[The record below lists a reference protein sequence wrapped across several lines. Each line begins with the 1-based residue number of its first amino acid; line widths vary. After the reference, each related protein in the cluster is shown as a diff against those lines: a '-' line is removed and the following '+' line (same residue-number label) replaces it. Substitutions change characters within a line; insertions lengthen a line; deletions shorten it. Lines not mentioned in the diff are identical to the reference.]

1 MMHASRFSH
10 RGFCLCCVAPETSGA
25 GGGPMLTP
33 AQAYAKS
40 RGIVN
45 AMKDYA
51 ASSPVSLHTVRDR
64 LTVLEGSGGNMLASF
79 GEDGMF
85 LVDAGIAVSEAK
97 IRESLTAL
105 GSPEVAAVVNTHW
118 HFDHAD
124 GNDWLGRE
132 GAKIIAHEMTLKHLS
147 AAQRVDDWNFDFPP
161 SSIPALPTVVVADTH
176 ELDINGDRV
185 SLRFYGNAHTDGDLS
200 VFFQNSNVLHT
211 GDTFWN
217 GIYPF
222 IDRSTG
228 GSIDGM
234 IEAAQWNVDICDADT
249 LVVSGHAKP
258 VGNRDELQVYLEMLV
273 AIRASISASK
283 SKGMSLGEV
292 QAQRPTL
299 AFDAVWGQFVITPDF
314 FTKLVYESL

>member
-1 MMHASRFSH
+1 MHASRFSH
-10 RGFCLCCVAPETSGA
+10 RGFCFCCVAPETSGA

-33 AQAYAKS
+33 AQAYAKA

-45 AMKDYA
+45 AMRDYA
-51 ASSPVSLHTVRDR
+51 ASSPVSLHTVRGR

-79 GEDGMF
+79 GDDGMF

-97 IRESLTAL
+97 IRESLTTL
-105 GSPEVAAVVNTHW
+105 GSPEVAVVVNTHW

-147 AAQRVDDWNFDFPP
+147 TAQRVEDWNFDFPS
-161 SSIPALPTVVVADTH
+161 SSIPALPSVVVADTH

-234 IEAAQWNVDICDADT
+234 IEAARWNVDICDADT

-258 VGNRDELQVYLEMLV
+258 VGNRDELKVYLEMLV

-292 QAQRPTL
+292 QAQRPTS

>member
-1 MMHASRFSH
+1 MHASRFFH
-10 RGFCLCCVAPETSGA
+10 RGFCLCCVAAEPSA
-25 GGGPMLTP
+25 AAGGPMLTP

-51 ASSPVSLHTVRDR
+51 ASSPISLHEVRGR

-85 LVDAGIAVSEAK
+85 LVDAGIAVSETK
-97 IRESLTAL
+97 IKESLASW
-105 GSPEVAAVVNTHW
+105 GSSKVAAVVNTHW

-132 GAKIIAHEMTLKHLS
+132 GAKIIAHEKTLSHLS
-147 AAQRVDDWNFDFPP
+147 AAQRVEDWNFDFPP
-161 SSIPALPTVVVADTH
+161 SAIQALPSIVVGDTH
-176 ELDINGDRV
+176 ELDINRDRV
-185 SLRFYGNAHTDGDLS
+185 RLKFYGNAHTDGDLS

-228 GSIDGM
+228 GTIDGM
-234 IEAAQWNVDICDADT
+234 ISAAQWNVDICDADT

-258 VGNRDELQVYLEMLV
+258 VGNREELKAYLEMLV
-273 AIRASISASK
+273 AIRESISANK
-283 SKGMSLGEV
+283 SKGMSLEEV
-292 QAQRPTL
+292 QAQRPTSS
-299 AFDAVWGQFVITPDF
+299 FDAVWGQFVITPDF